1 MTIRAIEAR
10 DLAELFDLRASTREN
25 PYSRD
30 ALREI
35 GITEETTAARLR
47 TTNRGWLCETEGKLV
62 GFAIGDGSTGEM
74 CVIAVLPEFEGQR
87 VGSRLLD
94 AVEAWLYSLG
104 WKELWLWT
112 SADTKRRAFTFYTGH
127 GWTISENKGE
137 IVYMKKKAPNQP
149 PDPAPALV
157 MPPAGQEPRPRL
169 GADH

>member
-1 MTIRAIEAR
+1 MTFRAIEAR

-30 ALREI
+30 ALRGI
-35 GITEETTAARLR
+35 GITEETTAARLL

-74 CVIAVLPEFEGQR
+74 CVIAVLPEFEGR
-87 VGSRLLD
+87 RIGSRLLD

-112 SADTKRRAFTFYTGH
+112 SADPKRRAFTFYTRH
-127 GWTISENKGE
+127 GWMISENKGE
-137 IVYMKKKAPNQP
+137 IVYMKKRMPDQP
-149 PDPAPALV
+149 SDPVPAPV
-157 MPPAGQEPRPRL
+157 MPPAGQGVRPGP
-169 GADH
+169 GAGH